1 MQAQQ
6 ADETDP
12 ATGAQPRVTGRL
24 ASAGRATAK
33 WVMYFAI
40 SFGLTAGFL
49 ILAHT

>member
-1 MQAQQ
+1 MQTQQ
-6 ADETDP
+6 ADEM
-12 ATGAQPRVTGRL
+12 ATATVAPSRAMGKL

-49 ILAHT
+49 ILAHV